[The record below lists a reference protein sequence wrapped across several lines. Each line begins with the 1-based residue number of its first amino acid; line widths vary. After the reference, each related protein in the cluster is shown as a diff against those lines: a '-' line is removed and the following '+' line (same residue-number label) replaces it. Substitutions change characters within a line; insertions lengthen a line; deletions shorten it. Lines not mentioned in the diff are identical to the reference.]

1 MLTEVNKTFS
11 KQRQKKLL
19 RMAIKA
25 VQVYRHRYSFN
36 ANLYKMKVASGM
48 RFEKDAKD
56 WDDLSDAMILLEMI
70 RNGLG

>member
-1 MLTEVNKTFS
+1 
-11 KQRQKKLL
+11 
-19 RMAIKA
+19 
-25 VQVYRHRYSFN
+25 
-36 ANLYKMKVASGM
+36 MKVASGM

>member
-1 MLTEVNKTFS
+1 
-11 KQRQKKLL
+11 
-19 RMAIKA
+19 MAIKA